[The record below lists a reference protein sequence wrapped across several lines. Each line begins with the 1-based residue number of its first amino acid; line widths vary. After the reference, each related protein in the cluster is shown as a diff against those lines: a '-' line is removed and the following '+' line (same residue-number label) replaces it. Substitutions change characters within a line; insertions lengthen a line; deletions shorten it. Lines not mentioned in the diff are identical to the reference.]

1 VFLEGARVMPFM
13 TRLLSPQ
20 DQHMLLPLLAAY
32 GAEMAPHL
40 AGAAPAPAPEMLKL
54 ITADPRAE
62 ILMAFRGDEAL
73 GFAHFFDLPEIVFAR
88 RCGAL
93 DDLFVA
99 PIARR
104 QGVAQALIEGLAA
117 LGQTRR
123 WSHLRWMVP
132 ETDQAAIALYER
144 IATRAPWRSYVL
156 RLAPEASL

>member
-1 VFLEGARVMPFM
+1 MMPLI
-13 TRLLSPQ
+13 TRLLSAP
-20 DQHMLLPLLAAY
+20 DQHMLMPLLAAY

-40 AGAAPAPAPEMLKL
+40 AGAAPATAPEMLKL
-54 ITADPRAE
+54 ITADPRTE

-93 DDLFVA
+93 DDLFVR
-99 PIARR
+99 PSARR

-117 LGQTRR
+117 LGQTRG
-123 WSHLRWMVP
+123 WSHLRWIVP

-144 IATRAPWRSYVL
+144 IAARAPWRSYVL
-156 RLAPEASL
+156 RLAPDVSI

>member
-1 VFLEGARVMPFM
+1 MTPLS
-13 TRLLSPQ
+13 TRLLSAP
-20 DQHMLLPLLAAY
+20 DHHLLLPLLAAY

-40 AGAAPAPAPEMLKL
+40 AGAAPATAPEMLKL

-62 ILMAFRGDEAL
+62 ILGAVRGDEAL

-93 DDLFVA
+93 DDLFVC
-99 PIARR
+99 PSARR

-117 LGQTRR
+117 LGQTRG

-156 RLAPEASL
+156 RLDPAVSL